1 MNVLDLLESKGIEYI
16 PKGADYVVKCLNPQH
31 DDSSPSMRIDQ
42 VTGIFNCFSCEFKGN
57 VFTHF
62 GEKPNALQMK
72 REFLKRKIHNVM
84 SQSIG
89 LPMPKGYVPYQGNW
103 RGISPTTYKKFEA
116 FTCEAPNDDGSRNVF
131 TSRIV
136 FPIRDGVGDISVF
149 VGRHTGDGTPKY
161 LNQPAGAKLPLYPQ
175 VTPLKSTIM
184 LVEGIYDMLN
194 LQDKGMTNVMCCFGV
209 KNVTEDKLSILQ
221 MKGID
226 RIDIFLDNDEAGQKG
241 AEHIMQ
247 LCDNIGLSHRRIR
260 FGSKEVDP
268 GALTEKQIQSL
279 KTKLYS

>member
-1 MNVLDLLESKGIEYI
+1 MNVLDLLESKGIQYI
-16 PKGADYVVKCLNPQH
+16 PKGADYVVKCLNPDH

-103 RGISPTTYKKFEA
+103 RGISPATYKKFEA

-221 MKGID
+221 MKGVD

-241 AEHIMQ
+241 AAHITE
-247 LCDNIGLSHRRIR
+247 LCDNLGLQHRTIR
-260 FGSKEVDP
+260 FGSKEIDP

-279 KTKLYS
+279 KQKLYS

>member
-1 MNVLDLLESKGIEYI
+1 MNVVDLLDSKGIPYI
-16 PKGADYVVKCLNPQH
+16 PKGADYVVKCLNPDH

-42 VTGIFNCFSCEFKGN
+42 VTGIFNCFSCEYKGN
-57 VFTHF
+57 LFAHF
-62 GEKPNALQMK
+62 GEKADALQMK
-72 REFLKRKIHNVM
+72 REFLKRKIHTVM
-84 SQSIG
+84 SQSVG
-89 LPMPKGYVPYQGNW
+89 LLMPKGYVPYQGTW
-103 RGISPTTYKKFEA
+103 RGISPATYKKFEA
-116 FTCEAPNDDGSRNVF
+116 FTCEAANEDGSRNVF
-131 TSRIV
+131 SSRIV
-136 FPIRDGVGDISVF
+136 FPIRERVGDIAVF

-175 VTPLKSTIM
+175 VDAIQSTVM

-221 MKGID
+221 MKGVD

-241 AEHIMQ
+241 AEHIAE
-247 LCDNIGLSHRRIR
+247 LCDNLGLSHRRIR

-268 GALTEKQIQSL
+268 GALTEKQIKSL
-279 KTKLYS
+279 KSKLYA

>member
-1 MNVLDLLESKGIEYI
+1 MNVEDLLESKGIRYM
-16 PKGADYVVKCLNPQH
+16 PKGADYVISCLNPEH
-31 DDSSPSMRIDQ
+31 ADKNPSMRVDQ
-42 VTGIFNCFSCEFKGN
+42 VTGIFNCFSCEYKGN
-57 VFTHF
+57 IFTHF

-72 REFLKRKIHNVM
+72 REFLKRKIHQVM
-84 SQSIG
+84 SQSVG

-103 RGISPTTYKKFEA
+103 RGISPKTYKSFEA
-116 FTCEAPNDDGSRNVF
+116 FTCEAANEDGSRNIF

-136 FPIRDGVGDISVF
+136 FPIRDGVGDVCAF

-175 VTPLKSTIM
+175 VQPIRGSIM

-209 KNVTEDKLSILQ
+209 KNVTEEKLSILQ
-221 MKGID
+221 MKGAD

-241 AEHIMQ
+241 AEHIIQ
-247 LCDNIGLSHRRIR
+247 LCDNLGLQHRRIR
-260 FGSKEVDP
+260 FGSKEIDP
-268 GALTEKQIQSL
+268 GALTEKQVQSL
-279 KTKLYS
+279 KKKLYD